1 MMNIDARRQELE
13 SMTGRQLIAEAEK
26 VGVKLSRKGN
36 ALKESRTNAAEKI
49 LKKEI
54 ELMEQVADVIEVIEE
69 PVVETVEEVQT
80 VEVEEEEVAT
90 EETVE
95 EVTETVEEAP
105 EAETEQTTEEVPA
118 VEAEPEQEVEVK
130 KPAKKRGRTRTKKTF
145 EELVADI
152 PMVADVR
159 LLKGRKG
166 MVYAKRGNKRLFE
179 YCGPVIVVTDPKL
192 AEGLDYEV
200 RNYGLRVAPTEENMR
215 KIFENAAK

>member
-1 MMNIDARRQELE
+1 M
-13 SMTGRQLIAEAEK
+13 
-26 VGVKLSRKGN
+26 
-36 ALKESRTNAAEKI
+36 
-49 LKKEI
+49 
-54 ELMEQVADVIEVIEE
+54 
-69 PVVETVEEVQT
+69 
-80 VEVEEEEVAT
+80 VEVVHDQPVQLGGFLQPPSVGGVLTFLAVVWHEGT
-90 EETVE
+90 H
-95 EVTETVEEAP
+95 EAP
-105 EAETEQTTEEVPA
+105 AE
-118 VEAEPEQEVEVK
+118 